1 MGAVV
6 SDKPTRKQLILE
18 ALASELEKSP
28 GSRITTAALARA
40 TGVSEAALYRH
51 FASKAK
57 MFEGLIGFAEETVFT
72 RINQILEDEKS
83 TRMRCARVIY
93 LLLGFADRNPGITR
107 VLLGDALV
115 GENER
120 LHLRVEQFFARLE
133 TQFKQILRE
142 ARLREGECVRCP
154 DPDIAASLLL
164 SLVEGRM
171 HQFLRT
177 RFKASPLAQWEEQ
190 WSLIEPLLFPG

>member
-1 MGAVV
+1 MKN
-6 SDKPTRKQLILE
+6 KPPRRQLILE
-18 ALASELEKSP
+18 ALATELEKSP
-28 GSRITTAALARA
+28 GARITTARLARSA
-40 TGVSEAALYRH
+40 GVSEAALYRH

-72 RINQILEDEKS
+72 RINQILEEEKGA
-83 TRMRCARVIY
+83 RMRCARMLY

-115 GENER
+115 GENDR
-120 LHLRVEQFFARLE
+120 LHGRVEQFFARVE

-142 ARLREGECVRCP
+142 SRMREQAQECPEPELGAGLMLVM
-154 DPDIAASLLL
+154 
-164 SLVEGRM
+164 VEGRM

-177 RFKASPLAQWEEQ
+177 GFKVSPLDRWEAH
-190 WSLIEPLLFPG
+190 WKILEPILFPG